1 MKDKSHLDMN
11 SVIVWYAGQ
20 VYYHMDG
27 ALDEIIWLADNLK
40 PKALK
45 QVVDFYLT
53 QHQYD

>member
-1 MKDKSHLDMN
+1 MTDKSNLDM
-11 SVIVWYAGQ
+11 SKVIVWYAGQ

-40 PKALK
+40 PKALE

-53 QHQYD
+53 QHQDD